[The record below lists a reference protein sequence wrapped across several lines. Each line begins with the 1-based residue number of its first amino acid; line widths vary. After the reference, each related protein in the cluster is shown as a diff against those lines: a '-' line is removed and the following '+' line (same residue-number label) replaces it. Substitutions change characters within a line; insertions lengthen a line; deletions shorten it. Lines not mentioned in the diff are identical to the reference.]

1 MNIQNKS
8 RYHEVHARSLRD
20 PEGFWAEAAREID
33 WIEPAKKI
41 FDPAMG
47 AYGRW
52 FAGAVV
58 NTCYNALDR
67 HVANGRADQVALI
80 HDSPLTN
87 SISKF
92 TYAEMLKEVQTL
104 AAVMA
109 DFGVAKGDRV
119 ILYMPLVP
127 EAVFA
132 MLACARIGAV
142 HSVVFGGF
150 AAKELATRIEDAKP
164 KLIFS
169 ASCGIEPGRIVQYKP
184 LLDEAIRL
192 SSVKPRDCVIL
203 QRPQQA
209 CELTAGRDHD
219 WATLRGA
226 ALAAG
231 KAAPCTPVLATDP
244 LYILYTSGTTG
255 IPKGV
260 VRDNGG
266 HLVALKWS
274 MFNLY
279 GVKPGEVWWCGSD
292 IGWVVG
298 HSYIVYGP
306 LIHGATSI
314 MYEGKPI
321 GTPDAGAFW
330 RVISEHKAV
339 ALFTAPTAFRAIRK
353 EDPGRR
359 VHPQIRSV
367 EIPYAVPGRRARRSA
382 DGGVGGSAVEGAC
395 DRSLVADRN
404 RLVHRRQS
412 GGLGHASSQAR
423 LADGADAGLSGR
435 CGRRGIQAGARGHH
449 GLDRDQAADAAGLP
463 ADIVGAGCALQ
474 GSLPHGVS
482 RLLQDLGRRLQG

>member
-1 MNIQNKS
+1 MNIHGKS
-8 RYHEVHARSLRD
+8 RYHEVHARSLGD

-33 WIEPAKKI
+33 WIEPAKKV
-41 FDPAMG
+41 FDPSMG
-47 AYGRW
+47 LYGRW

-67 HVANGRADQVALI
+67 HVAGGRADQMALI
-80 HDSPLTN
+80 HDSPLARRYHQ
-87 SISKF
+87 IHLC
-92 TYAEMLKEVQTL
+92 ARCCDEVQTL
-104 AAVMA
+104 AAVMQ

-119 ILYMPLVP
+119 ILYMPMVP
-127 EAVFA
+127 EAVVA

-169 ASCGIEPGRIVQYKP
+169 ASCGLEPGRIVQYKP
-184 LLDEAIRL
+184 LLDEAIKL
-192 SSVKPRDCVIL
+192 SSVKPRGLHHPAAAAAELRSHRRPRSRLGDAA
-203 QRPQQA
+203 QRGDRCRQSPRLA
-209 CELTAGRDHD
+209 CRCSRPIRSTSSTPR
-219 WATLRGA
+219 
-226 ALAAG
+226 
-231 KAAPCTPVLATDP
+231 APPA
-244 LYILYTSGTTG
+244 

-298 HSYIVYGP
+298 HSYIIYGP
-306 LIHGATSI
+306 LFHGATSI

-339 ALFTAPTAFRAIRK
+339 AFFTAPTAFRAIRK
-353 EDPGRR
+353 EDPDGKFIR
-359 VHPQIRSV
+359 QIRSV
-367 EIPYAVPGRRARRSA
+367 EIPHAVSRRRARRSA
-382 DGGVGGSAVEGAC
+382 DGGMGGAAIEGAG

-412 GGLGHASSQAR
+412 DRARHAAGQAR

-435 CGRRGIQAGARGHH
+435 RGR
-449 GLDRDQAADAAGLP
+449 
-463 ADIVGAGCALQ
+463 
-474 GSLPHGVS
+474 
-482 RLLQDLGRRLQG
+482 